1 MGPSDLGGT
10 YFVKAELDDLW
21 RGSGLECT
29 GEMDKVQEE
38 LLDCWRSI
46 VTYARS
52 KLRYIQRPGL
62 PQPFTFTQL
71 EFTTIDTSSF
81 KVHAQNGIYASTVQ
95 PAGSRGR
102 DHVLREKFEPLTK
115 LYCYKFATTTTR
127 YVLMTLLLKLY
138 LESSLNR
145 TSDLSALW
153 TREQGTGQSITGRP

>member
-71 EFTTIDTSSF
+71 KFTTIDTSRS

-95 PAGSRGR
+95 PAGSRGS
-102 DHVLREKFEPLTK
+102 DHVLREKFAHK
-115 LYCYKFATTTTR
+115 A
-127 YVLMTLLLKLY
+127 LLLQVRNDDNLVCSNDTAGEALLGKFI
-138 LESSLNR
+138 ESN
-145 TSDLSALW
+145 
-153 TREQGTGQSITGRP
+153 E

>member
-21 RGSGLECT
+21 RGSGLEGT

-95 PAGSRGR
+95 SRGR
-102 DHVLREKFEPLTK
+102 DHVLREKYELLTK
-115 LYCYKFATTTTR
+115 LYC
-127 YVLMTLLLKLY
+127 
-138 LESSLNR
+138 
-145 TSDLSALW
+145 
-153 TREQGTGQSITGRP
+153 